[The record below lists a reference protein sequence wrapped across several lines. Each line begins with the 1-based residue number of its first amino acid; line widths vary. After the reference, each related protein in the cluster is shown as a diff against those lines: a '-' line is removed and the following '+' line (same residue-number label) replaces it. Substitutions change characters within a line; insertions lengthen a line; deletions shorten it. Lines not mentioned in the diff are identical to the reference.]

1 MADNQLALLVIIA
14 VLVVLLVVRSTRRIV
29 LGLLRLVVSI
39 AAIAAAVTGL
49 AILLNNVTI
58 YEPPG
63 ATARVARFLTVNHAA
78 TSKDGLSTETCVW
91 GDEPTL
97 TPAASPAAAAAMK
110 ASPKASPSPRP
121 APKAAAKSKAIPAA
135 TPTPTMTASPL
146 PSPSPSPGAAE
157 QVPETY
163 PELVRHGYPGLGAR
177 KIYDEALA
185 TAKSLPGWRVILAD
199 PRQMTIDCIYTTRF
213 LGWQDDV
220 RIKVSANGEVDVCSR
235 SRVGLPDSTS
245 MFWWFPGDFGA
256 NIGHVKEFY
265 TALDP
270 RIDAIYKAEEE
281 RIQQEPPKPRYK
293 QPSIEEFEAAPP
305 PIELE

>member
-1 MADNQLALLVIIA
+1 MADNQLALIVIIA

-39 AAIAAAVTGL
+39 AAIAAAATGL
-49 AILLNNVTI
+49 AILLNGVTI

-63 ATARVARFLTVNHAA
+63 VTARVTRFLTVNQAA
-78 TSKDGLSTETCVW
+78 TSKEGLSTETCVW
-91 GDEPTL
+91 GDEPTP
-97 TPAASPAAAAAMK
+97 TPAASPVAGAPT
-110 ASPKASPSPRP
+110 ASPKVSPAPRP
-121 APKAAAKSKAIPAA
+121 APKAAAKSKAKPAA
-135 TPTPTMTASPL
+135 TAAPTMTAS

-157 QVPETY
+157 QIPEAY
-163 PELVRHGYPGLGAR
+163 PELVRHGYPGLGAS

-185 TAKSLPGWRVILAD
+185 TAKSLPGWRVIAND

-213 LGWQDDV
+213 FGWQDDV
-220 RIKVSANGEVDVCSR
+220 RIKVSRNGEVDVCSR
-235 SRVGLPDSTS
+235 SRVGLPGSTS

-256 NIGHVKEFY
+256 NIGHIKEFY
-265 TALDP
+265 TVLDP

-281 RIQQEPPKPRYK
+281 RMQKEPPAPKYK

-305 PIELE
+305 PIELQ